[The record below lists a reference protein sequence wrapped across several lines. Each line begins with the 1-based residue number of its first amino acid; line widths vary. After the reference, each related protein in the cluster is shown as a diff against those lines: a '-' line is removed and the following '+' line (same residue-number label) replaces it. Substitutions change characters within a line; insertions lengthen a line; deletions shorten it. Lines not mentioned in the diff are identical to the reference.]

1 MIKLII
7 IRNTEAPSNVKYIVG
22 GRCNESLT
30 TNGITQALQL
40 KEQLKHIDY
49 DLIFTSPVRRA
60 IETTRIINY
69 KQLPIKLDE
78 RITERDPGKLL
89 LKDRN
94 LVNKSEWNS
103 LKYLKT
109 KDGSETLLSL
119 IKRVKAFIDYLK
131 KNYNNK
137 TIIIVTHNSISRA
150 FWLLNSDKTKSLEE
164 INTYYQNS
172 NTIQIYE
179 NYKCRNEVDFYG

>member
-1 MIKLII
+1 M
-7 IRNTEAPSNVKYIVG
+7 
-22 GRCNESLT
+22 
-30 TNGITQALQL
+30 
-40 KEQLKHIDY
+40 
-49 DLIFTSPVRRA
+49 
-60 IETTRIINY
+60 
-69 KQLPIKLDE
+69 
-78 RITERDPGKLL
+78 
-89 LKDRN
+89 
-94 LVNKSEWNS
+94 
-103 LKYLKT
+103 KYLKT

-119 IKRVKAFIDYLK
+119 IKRVKAFIDYFK
-131 KNYNNK
+131 KNYNNR